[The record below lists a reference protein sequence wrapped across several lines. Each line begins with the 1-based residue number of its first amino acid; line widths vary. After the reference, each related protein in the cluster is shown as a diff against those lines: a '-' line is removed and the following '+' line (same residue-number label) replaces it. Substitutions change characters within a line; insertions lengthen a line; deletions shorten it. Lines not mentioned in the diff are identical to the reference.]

1 MRRGVTLS
9 IDRDGD
15 AVLAVVEAEDVG
27 VDVESGEQPP
37 EEQDLRLP
45 VRYDNMVG
53 SHRDR
58 LSVGR

>member
-1 MRRGVTLS
+1 M
-9 IDRDGD
+9 
-15 AVLAVVEAEDVG
+15 LAVVEAEDVG

-45 VRYDNMVG
+45 VRYDNVVG
-53 SHRDR
+53 SHLDR